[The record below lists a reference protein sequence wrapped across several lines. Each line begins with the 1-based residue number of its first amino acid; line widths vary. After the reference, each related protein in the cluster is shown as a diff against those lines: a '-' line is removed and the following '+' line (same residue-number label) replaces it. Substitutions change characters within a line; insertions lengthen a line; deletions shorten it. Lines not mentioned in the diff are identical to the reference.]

1 MKDYEFIRLNIEKG
15 VATITFA
22 SPRTRN
28 ALGLQAMRETLH
40 AFDHLEARDEVGAVV
55 LTGEGEGFCA
65 GFQLKEIPTEGD
77 GIEAIRAHFREA
89 AMWWH
94 QLLHRIIRIPKPVLA
109 AVNGVAAGSGLGMT
123 LAADLA
129 VCTESATFLCAWH
142 SIGIANDAA
151 TSYTLAKI
159 VGFRRAMELMLT
171 NRSLGAREAL
181 EWGIVNR
188 VYAAGEFA
196 KNVAEIARELADA
209 PTHLQ
214 AMAKERFHM
223 GWNQGL
229 EECTEFEIQ
238 NVLASVS
245 HPHFKP
251 CLEAFLAGNKRNV
264 EQVRLP

>member
-1 MKDYEFIRLNIEKG
+1 
-15 VATITFA
+15 
-22 SPRTRN
+22 
-28 ALGLQAMRETLH
+28 
-40 AFDHLEARDEVGAVV
+40 
-55 LTGEGEGFCA
+55 
-65 GFQLKEIPTEGD
+65 
-77 GIEAIRAHFREA
+77 
-89 AMWWH
+89 
-94 QLLHRIIRIPKPVLA
+94 
-109 AVNGVAAGSGLGMT
+109 
-123 LAADLA
+123 
-129 VCTESATFLCAWH
+129 
-142 SIGIANDAA
+142 
-151 TSYTLAKI
+151 
-159 VGFRRAMELMLT
+159 MELMLT

-188 VYAAGEFA
+188 VYGAGEFG
-196 KNVAEIARELADA
+196 KNVAEIAQGLADA

-264 EQVRLP
+264 EQVRLPEGLA